1 MKSFK
6 QYLNEKLMTFGN
18 QAYPKFGNVV
28 ILAGGAGC
36 YPAGTE
42 FLSAHGWKKIEDYSD
57 GDLIVEVDK
66 DTLIGTL
73 AKPLSYVNLPVDQFY
88 KFSNNRVDFITS
100 ANHTHLLIDEK
111 TKRLYTEKTCVLHE
125 NHNKKSKGNRAKFV
139 NSFNLQTNSRISYS
153 DDYIRLKVAIFE
165 DGSILPQETPKVK
178 IRIKKQRK
186 IDRLLY
192 LLGVNNIDFTMNTDG
207 EYKVFNFYIDNKD
220 KEFEDFWYGASKEQ
234 LEVIADEIFNWDGN
248 IKNNNIK
255 SYFTLSKKSADFVQ
269 FVLSACGITTHLSLD
284 CREKYK
290 NEEKLCYV
298 VKTSKSNCGLSK
310 DPRHSNTSK
319 FTEID
324 VGNRMYC
331 FETNTGFFVV
341 RQNGRV
347 FVSGNSGKGFQLNN
361 LVGIEGKTLD
371 VDALKSLVMH
381 SSKLS
386 AKIKS
391 ETGQDISNFDLRN
404 PDNVFKLHEI
414 INDIYHISDKTQQY
428 LFSSILASAPD
439 RKPNLIFDVTL
450 KNMSKLESI
459 TRNIA
464 QLGYQKENIHLVWV
478 VNDIEVAKSQNAKRD
493 RVVPE
498 EILMDTHEGV
508 ALTMKKVLDM
518 GSGLKKYMDGDIYI
532 SFNKA
537 KLDVGLEKSNAG
549 GQYIKTANYFKV
561 KQKGKPQISS
571 DKLSNEIFNKISDY
585 TPKINTWE
593 K

>member
-6 QYLNEKLMTFGN
+6 QYINEKLMTFGK

-100 ANHTHLLIDEK
+100 ANHTHLLINDK
-111 TKRLYTEKTCVLHE
+111 TKRLYTEKTCVLNE
-125 NHNKKSKGNRAKFV
+125 NHNKKSKGNRARFV

-153 DDYIRLKVAIFE
+153 DDYIRLKVAIFA
-165 DGSILPQETPKVK
+165 DGSILPQESPKVK
-178 IRIKKQRK
+178 IRLKKQRK

-192 LLGVNNIDFTMNTDG
+192 LLDVNKIDFTMNDDG
-207 EYKVFNFYIDNKD
+207 EYRVFNFYIDNKD
-220 KEFEDFWYGASKEQ
+220 KEFEDIWYGASKEQ

-269 FVLSACGITTHLSLD
+269 FALSACGIITHLSLD
-284 CREKYK
+284 YREKYK
-290 NEEKLCYV
+290 NEEKVCYA

-324 VGNRMYC
+324 AGNRMYC

-347 FVSGNSGKGFQLNN
+347 FVSGNSGKGFQLSN
-361 LVGIEGKTLD
+361 LVGIEGKILD
-371 VDALKSLVMH
+371 VDALKSLVIH
-381 SSKLS
+381 STKLS

-391 ETGQDISNFDLRN
+391 ETGQDISKFDLRN

-414 INDIYHISDKTQQY
+414 ISDIYHITDKTQQY
-428 LFSSILASAPD
+428 LFGSILASAPD

-459 TRNIA
+459 TRNIT

-549 GQYIKTANYFKV
+549 GQYIKTANYFKA

-571 DKLSNEIFNKISDY
+571 DKLTNEIFNKISDY